1 MPTVQTG
8 DRAQDSWA
16 TDREDLDFADRI
28 ALLNPNE
35 NPLTL
40 IAMRM
45 GKGTSGNIKHQWVD
59 DETQPV
65 FVQMQGAA
73 TTTATTF
80 DLTSGEG
87 ARLQVGDLLRAIND
101 KNEVMLYLATAATD
115 EIQVDRDYG
124 QGGTPGYTA
133 RADTLADNDFLEVIG
148 NAFEQGHPLPVIK
161 NTLEVVRMNFCQDLR
176 TPVGITEVAAAAR
189 VHGEQDW
196 PYQLRKKGI
205 EHMNYW
211 ERTNMF
217 GVAEDGDQG
226 AFDGTNNTGPQAA
239 GGLYFYINEYA
250 DASRQVIQADI
261 TQQEF
266 LDFLEAGF
274 EFGSRQKVLF
284 APSLLR
290 SAIDFWGIAKLNT
303 TPDSKAFGIDVSRW
317 ISSHGLVTIVTHK
330 LLKDPLGTSGVWA
343 FLIDVDE
350 LKWITYSN
358 IGATKLRMVDPYK
371 SDGSTLK
378 QAEYQT
384 LGCLEVR
391 QANKHAMLERM
402 TSYSA

>member
-8 DRAQDSWA
+8 NRAQDSWA

-65 FVQMQGAA
+65 NAQLEGAA
-73 TTTATTF
+73 VTAATTF
-80 DLTSGEG
+80 DVTAGEG
-87 ARLQVGDLLRAIND
+87 ARFAVGDVLRTINAANEIMLVTAIS
-101 KNEVMLYLATAATD
+101 TD
-115 EIQVDRDYG
+115 ELTVDRDYG
-124 QGGTPGYTA
+124 EAGTPGYTA
-133 RADTLADNDFLEVIG
+133 RADTIADNDFLEIIG
-148 NAFEQGHPLPVIK
+148 NAFEQGHDLPVIK
-161 NTLEVVRMNFCQDLR
+161 NTLEVIRMNFCQDLR

-211 ERTNMF
+211 ERTNMW

-226 AFDGTNNTGPQAA
+226 AFDGTNNTAPQAA

-250 DASRQVIQADI
+250 DAARQVVQADI

-266 LDFLEAGF
+266 LDFLENAF

-284 APSLLR
+284 APALLR

-303 TPDSKAFGIDVSRW
+303 TPETKAFGIDVSRW

-358 IGATKLRMVDPYK
+358 IGATKLRMIDPYA

-384 LGCLEVR
+384 LGCLEMR
-391 QANKHAMLERM
+391 QANKHAMLEQM

>member
-1 MPTVQTG
+1 MPTVATG
-8 DRAQDSWA
+8 NRAQDSWA

-65 FVQMQGAA
+65 HAQLEGTALTAA
-73 TTTATTF
+73 VTF
-80 DLTSGEG
+80 DVTSGEG
-87 ARLQVGDLLRAIND
+87 ARFAVGDIVRTINAA
-101 KNEVMLYLATAATD
+101 NEIMLITAVSTD
-115 EIQVDRDYG
+115 ELAVDRDYG
-124 QGGTPGYTA
+124 QGGSPGYTA
-133 RADTLADNDFLEVIG
+133 RAADIADNTYIEIIG
-148 NAFEQGHPLPVIK
+148 NAFEQGHPLPVVK
-161 NTLEVVRMNFCQDLR
+161 NTQEVIRFNFCQDMR
-176 TPVGITEVAAAAR
+176 TPAGITEVAAAAR

-211 ERTNMF
+211 ERTNMW

-226 AFDGTNNTGPQAA
+226 AFDGTNNVAPQAA

-250 DASRQVIQADI
+250 SASRQIVQADI

-266 LDFLEAGF
+266 LDFLEVGF

-284 APSLLR
+284 APALLR

-303 TPDSKAFGIDVSRW
+303 TPDTKAFGIDVSKW
-317 ISSHGLVTIVTHK
+317 ISSHGMVTIVTHK
-330 LLKDPLGTSGVWA
+330 LLKDPLGSSGVWA
-343 FLIDVDE
+343 FLIDVEE

-358 IGATKLRMVDPYK
+358 IGATKLRMVDPYG

-384 LGCLEVR
+384 LGCLEFR
-391 QANKHAMLERM
+391 QPEKHAMLERM